1 MVAAATAGF
10 RGPAKRAAFG
20 DVTNVARHSGGLAD
34 AKNNKAQ
41 QPGSNTVSTSY
52 IPASSTLNK
61 ENAPLAKD
69 ASTRPVQRPS
79 LLANKPKQTSE
90 SQLPHAALK
99 PLCDAVPTQPL
110 QQSTKQN
117 VIPAAS
123 DAPATNLPPTQPRH
137 YKSQPHLRAQQ
148 PSLRRTQSRFLETLD
163 FAPTKL
169 DDVSVEEVEP
179 PVGLPELPAV
189 EQASGHTVYLDT
201 VDFSAEAESLA
212 ALNQVIEPLPAPI
225 DHPVAAT
232 GTRPNTSHSY
242 KSVQYTGL
250 SEPEEIWDEE
260 EDEDYD
266 DQDQAYTTAHSF
278 RSRDFTTSG
287 ATTVLAPRLTARV
300 QRELEA
306 ARIEVEQTRTTEDFE
321 EEAWDVSMV
330 AEYGDEIFDYLRELE
345 VTTDTIHDHARTRC

>member
-1 MVAAATAGF
+1 M
-10 RGPAKRAAFG
+10 
-20 DVTNVARHSGGLAD
+20 
-34 AKNNKAQ
+34 
-41 QPGSNTVSTSY
+41 
-52 IPASSTLNK
+52 
-61 ENAPLAKD
+61 
-69 ASTRPVQRPS
+69 
-79 LLANKPKQTSE
+79 
-90 SQLPHAALK
+90 
-99 PLCDAVPTQPL
+99 
-110 QQSTKQN
+110 
-117 VIPAAS
+117 
-123 DAPATNLPPTQPRH
+123 QPRH
-137 YKSQPHLRAQQ
+137 YKMQPQFRAQQ

-179 PVGLPELPAV
+179 PIDLQELGI

-201 VDFSAEAESLA
+201 VNFAAEAESLA
-212 ALNQVIEPLPAPI
+212 ALNQILEPLPAPVEQHI
-225 DHPVAAT
+225 TT
-232 GTRPNTSHSY
+232 GTRPSTSHSY
-242 KSVQYTGL
+242 KSMQYSAL

-287 ATTVLAPRLTARV
+287 VTTVLAPRLTARV

-306 ARIEVEQTRTTEDFE
+306 ARVEVEETRTAEDFE

-345 VTTDTIHDHARTRC
+345 VNIPNESTRQEHNC